1 MMFGKK
7 KQEQA
12 GETREKKLRLPR
24 LDMAKFRAGFHTRT
38 FRVGGYSVAAAAIVL
53 AIANMVNLFDTAQT
67 TSWTQLDTTAT
78 GIFSIS
84 SQTEQ
89 IVGGLEDDVTIYWV
103 VQSGSEDAY
112 LENLLGRYESLSDH
126 VSVVKKDP
134 DVYPTFVTQYG
145 LDGATNNDLIVEC
158 GDRYT
163 TVSASDLYEYDYSS
177 YYTTGTYAIIF
188 DGESNLTSAISYV
201 TSDDL
206 PKIYVLTG
214 HGESS
219 LSSDF
224 ETALEKENVEIEEL
238 SLLTVE
244 AVPEDADCILIY
256 GPSSDISETELE
268 LLQEYL
274 SAGGNLFLLTDT
286 PEDDDA
292 LTNLETLMA
301 DYGVTTVEG
310 IVVEGSQSN
319 YAYGYP
325 YYLLPELESHTI
337 TSPLISDNY
346 YVLIPIAQGLEISDD
361 LDDSLS
367 VSALLTTSDE
377 AYSKVDGWAMTTY
390 SQESGD
396 IEGPFNLAVAITKTN
411 DDETESKI
419 VWVGSTSL
427 LDDDANTAVSGGNQ
441 NLFLNAVNWICGQES
456 SISIRS
462 KSIVSEYLTIDS
474 ASASAMTLAVV
485 IILPVIYLVI
495 GICIWARRRRA

>member
-1 MMFGKK
+1 M
-7 KQEQA
+7 
-12 GETREKKLRLPR
+12 
-24 LDMAKFRAGFHTRT
+24 
-38 FRVGGYSVAAAAIVL
+38 
-53 AIANMVNLFDTAQT
+53 
-67 TSWTQLDTTAT
+67 
-78 GIFSIS
+78 
-84 SQTEQ
+84 
-89 IVGGLEDDVTIYWV
+89 
-103 VQSGSEDAY
+103 
-112 LENLLGRYESLSDH
+112 
-126 VSVVKKDP
+126 
-134 DVYPTFVTQYG
+134 
-145 LDGATNNDLIVEC
+145 
-158 GDRYT
+158 YT
-163 TVSASDLYEYDYSS
+163 
-177 YYTTGTYAIIF
+177 
-188 DGESNLTSAISYV
+188 
-201 TSDDL
+201 
-206 PKIYVLTG
+206 LTG

-256 GPSSDISETELE
+256 GPSSDISAAELE
-268 LLQEYL
+268 MLQEYL
-274 SAGGNLFLLTDT
+274 AAGGNLFLLTDT
-286 PEDDDA
+286 PSDGES

-310 IVVEGSQSN
+310 IVVEGGQSN

-346 YVLIPIAQGLEISDD
+346 YVLLPIAQGLEISDD

-367 VSALLTTSDE
+367 VSALLTTSDA

-390 SQESGD
+390 SQEDGD

-411 DDETESKI
+411 DDESESKI

-427 LDDDANTAVSGGNQ
+427 LDDDTNTAVSGGNQ
-441 NLFLNAVNWICGQES
+441 DLFLNAVNWICGQES

-462 KSIVSEYLTIDS
+462 KSIVSEYLTIDN
-474 ASASAMTLAVV
+474 ASASTMTLAVV
-485 IILPVIYLVI
+485 IILPVVYLVV

>member
-1 MMFGKK
+1 MFGKK
-7 KQEQA
+7 SKEQA
-12 GETREKKLRLPR
+12 EGKAEKKKFQLPR
-24 LDMAKFRAGFHTRT
+24 PDMAKFRASFRTRN
-38 FRVGGYSVAAAAIVL
+38 FRVGGYSVVAAAIVL
-53 AIANMVNLFDTAQT
+53 AIAIMVNLFVNALPS
-67 TSWTQLDTTAT
+67 SWTQLDTTAS
-78 GIFSIS
+78 GVFSIS

-89 IVGGLEDDVTIYWV
+89 IVSGLEDDVTVYWLV
-103 VQSGSEDAY
+103 RSGDEDTY
-112 LENLLGRYESLSDH
+112 LENLLERYESLSDH
-126 VSVVKKDP
+126 LTVVKKDP
-134 DVYPTFVTQYG
+134 DVYPTFATQYG
-145 LDGATNNDLIVEC
+145 ISSVSDNDLVVEC

-177 YYTTGTYAIIF
+177 YYTTGSIDVSFA
-188 DGESNLTSAISYV
+188 GEGSLTSAVSYV

-206 PKIYVLTG
+206 PKLYTLTG

-224 ETALEKENVEIEEL
+224 ESALEKENVEIEEL
-238 SLLTVE
+238 SLLTVD

-274 SAGGNLFLLTDT
+274 SAGGNLILLTDT
-286 PEDDDA
+286 PEDDGA
-292 LTNLETLMA
+292 LDNLESLMA
-301 DYGVTTVEG
+301 DYGVTTVDG
-310 IVVEGSQSN
+310 IVVEGNQSY

-346 YVLIPIAQGLEISDD
+346 YVLIPIAQGLEIADD

-367 VSALLTTSDE
+367 VSALLTTSDD
-377 AYSKVDGWAMTTY
+377 AYSKLDGWAMTTY

-396 IEGPFNLAVAITKTN
+396 IDGPFTLAVAITKTN
-411 DDETESKI
+411 DDESESKI

-427 LDDDANTAVSGGNQ
+427 LDDDINTAVSGGNQ
-441 NLFLNAVNWICGQES
+441 DFFLNAVNWICGQEE

-462 KSIVSEYLTIDS
+462 KSLSSEYLTIDS
-474 ASASAMTLAVV
+474 ASASVMTLTVV
-485 IILPVIYLVI
+485 IVLPVAFLVI
-495 GICIWARRRRA
+495 GVFIWARRRRA

>member
-24 LDMAKFRAGFHTRT
+24 PDMAKFRAGFRTRT

-53 AIANMVNLFDTAQT
+53 AIAIMVNLFVNALPS
-67 TSWTQLDTTAT
+67 SWTQLDTTAT

-89 IVGGLEDDVTIYWV
+89 IVGGLEEDVTIYWV

-163 TVSASDLYEYDYSS
+163 TVSASDLYEYDYSD
-177 YYTTGTYAIIF
+177 YYTTGTYDISFA
-188 DGESNLTSAISYV
+188 GETNLTSAISYV

-268 LLQEYL
+268 LLQDYL

-286 PEDDDA
+286 PEEDDA

-346 YVLIPIAQGLEISDD
+346 YVLIPVAQGLEIADD

-427 LDDDANTAVSGGNQ
+427 LDDSTNTAVSGGNQ
-441 NLFLNAVNWICGQES
+441 DFFLNAVNWICGQES

-485 IILPVIYLVI
+485 IVLPVVYLVI